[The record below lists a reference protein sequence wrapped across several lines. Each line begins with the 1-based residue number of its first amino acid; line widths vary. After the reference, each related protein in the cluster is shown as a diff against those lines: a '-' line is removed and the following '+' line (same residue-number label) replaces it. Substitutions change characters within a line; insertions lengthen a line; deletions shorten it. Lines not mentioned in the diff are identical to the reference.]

1 MGVTCRGLLLLL
13 GICAPHLLALKSLAS
28 SSLLCLAGPAKNQI
42 DAMGEGPAVAGKA
55 SSKRK

>member
-1 MGVTCRGLLLLL
+1 MLLLL

-42 DAMGEGPAVAGKA
+42 DAMGEGTAVAGKA